1 MKTNKE
7 NNSADAK
14 VKISTKLLAAIFL
27 VVFLILTSVITSVI
41 IVVMNKN
48 SKLDSKVQ
56 PEEIKN
62 LTKSE
67 KPKKIRAK
75 NKSMAKGAKQLVD
88 HLQLVGYLP
97 SKPNEVKDQELKK
110 SKKIIVNKTPST
122 TKLG

>member
-7 NNSADAK
+7 KNSADAK

-41 IVVMNKN
+41 IVVRNKN
-48 SKLDSKVQ
+48 SKLDSKVL

-75 NKSMAKGAKQLVD
+75 NKFMAKGAKRLVD

-97 SKPNEVKDQELKK
+97 SKPNEVKEN
-110 SKKIIVNKTPST
+110 SKKLIVEKTVST
-122 TKLG
+122 TKLGKLI